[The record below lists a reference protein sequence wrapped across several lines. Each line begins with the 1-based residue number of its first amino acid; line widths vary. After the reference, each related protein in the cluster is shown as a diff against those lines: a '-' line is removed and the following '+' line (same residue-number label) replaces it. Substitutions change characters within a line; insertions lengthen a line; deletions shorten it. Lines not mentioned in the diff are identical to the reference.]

1 MDIFEA
7 VDPIRLDGEPL
18 PSNWLLQPSLAEF
31 DDLAGVARAIGRLN
45 DESDEVLGELFSLAS
60 GDPLV
65 TPVVLAGLSRLMLL
79 CRGKD
84 RALLNDLTTEVA
96 ITIGEMRRAPATR
109 MNRRLGYVIVDR
121 ARDRQR
127 AAIRRQLRCPIFDP
141 IVVAAT
147 LPEPGPEIDEVVAG
161 RLRLQALRS
170 QIEASGDP
178 GLARSWNTLLE
189 LVETPR
195 SSQADRDRWKYVRR
209 RLVQKLGPDH
219 AA

>member
-18 PSNWLLQPSLAEF
+18 PSSWLRQPRLAGF
-31 DDLAGVARAIGRLN
+31 DDVAGVARAIGRLDN
-45 DESDEVLGELFSLAS
+45 ESDEVLGELLSLTS
-60 GDPLV
+60 DDPLV

-79 CRGKD
+79 CRGRD
-84 RALLNDLTTEVA
+84 RDLLNDLTTEVA
-96 ITIGEMRRAPATR
+96 IVIGEMRRVRATR
-109 MNRRLGYVIVDR
+109 TNRRLGYVIVDR

-127 AAIRRQLRCPIFDP
+127 AALRRQLRDPIFDP
-141 IVVAAT
+141 TVVAAT
-147 LPEPGPEIDEVVAG
+147 VCEPGPEVDDVVAG
-161 RLRLQALRS
+161 RLRLLALRS
-170 QIEASGDP
+170 QVEASGDA
-178 GLARSWNTLLE
+178 GLARSWNTLLD